1 MNYHNLLSAD
11 PLDAHIG
18 RMLKNWIS
26 SMNQPG
32 ENEKQQLLRNAASL
46 DGDPKLIWKAVHLI
60 PVLLLWLVDNVLI
73 GPADQ
78 PLTYSLSTEFATS
91 RTSNLMV
98 LMAKQDLLQRLS
110 LQLGVA

>member
-1 MNYHNLLSAD
+1 MNYHNLLGAD
-11 PLDAHIG
+11 PLDATIG

-26 SMNQPG
+26 SKNPPG
-32 ENEKQQLLRNAASL
+32 EGEKQRLLRNAASL
-46 DGDPKLIWKAVHLI
+46 DGDPKLIWKAVRLI
-60 PVLLLWLVDNVLI
+60 PVLLRWLFDNVLI

-91 RTSNLMV
+91 RSSNLMV
-98 LMAKQDLLQRLS
+98 LMAKQDLLQRMS